1 MILVVVIHYLIL
13 ESIAVTNKPTPKP
26 AETVEKVF
34 LEGLIFHRNQILG
47 GFSKSKSVSLII
59 LAGFPF
65 NLVLR
70 T

>member
-1 MILVVVIHYLIL
+1 MI
-13 ESIAVTNKPTPKP
+13 SIAYQSQITSLVRP

-47 GFSKSKSVSLII
+47 GFSKSKSVSLIF

>member
-1 MILVVVIHYLIL
+1 LQL
-13 ESIAVTNKPTPKP
+13 T